1 MAYQSLYR
9 RYRPR
14 RFSEIRGQSHVVTA
28 LRNAV
33 RNNSVSHAYLFS
45 GPRGTGKTSTA
56 RILAK
61 ALNCENL
68 QDGEPC
74 CECGSCVDME
84 AGRSFDLF
92 ELDAASNN
100 GVDAIRDLVDR
111 AAVGSP
117 GRTKVYILD
126 EVHMLSTAASNA
138 LLKTLEEPPGHV
150 RFVLATTDPQ
160 KVLPTIKSRT
170 QHYEFQLL
178 GASELEEYVRWIIAD
193 ADLTVDD
200 EAIRWAVRQGKGS
213 ARDTLSALDQ
223 VVAAGGV
230 VERVEPVD
238 ALIVAVA
245 DADPGAAI
253 QAVADAL
260 NLGHDPRVL
269 GRALL
274 DSLRDLFLLSLDAP
288 VPHLVPDDVARLGEW
303 ANRLGT
309 PMLTRSM
316 DVIGS
321 SLVEMRNAADPRIP
335 LEVALIKLTRAD
347 ADSLDGLI
355 ARIEKLE
362 AALAAGGEAVRS
374 TGGGTS
380 AGAAGRSARGDRTA
394 DGGGAAGPRSDRTA
408 ATTPAEPRTPKA
420 PLSDPPVP
428 PSTGTGSRRTPS
440 DAASDRVSTDV
451 GHRRAAVDPDPAS
464 ATVSSSAP
472 AASASDVPPSA
483 DDASVVADARSAATT
498 PDTPTYAAAD
508 PAATRG
514 PDAAGAA
521 SAGPDSSASISVESL
536 NSVLMDKVVPSMK
549 GVAKAIYSQGRFIA
563 VDGDVGIYLVEN
575 APTKDRAEKARE
587 QVEQLL
593 SGHVGTAVTIRVVD
607 SPDQASQR
615 GGSGGAGRSG
625 AASNQPT
632 ARTGRQPND
641 NGGPGSHRPPGAPT
655 STAVNDEPPSDTPE
669 ETEEWSERPP
679 EDDGRVHHASSPA
692 PSSAP
697 SPPPAPSRPPS
708 LAPTQSPG
716 SARSAPSVPLTRSAT
731 SVPQPPPVPSATP
744 TTPEGS
750 QGSERSGDST
760 SSVPSDSSPAATDE
774 DMSSDDEM
782 YMDVSELEDA
792 TDVATTGLERL
803 LEAFPGAT
811 VIEQDTEVL

>member
-33 RNNSVSHAYLFS
+33 RNSSVSHAYLFS

-61 ALNCENL
+61 ALNCQNL

-74 CECGSCVDME
+74 CECESCVDME

-178 GASELEEYVRWIIAD
+178 SAAELEEYVRWIIAD
-193 ADLTVDD
+193 ADLSVDD
-200 EAIRWAVRQGKGS
+200 EAVRWAVRQGKGS

-238 ALIVAVA
+238 ALLVAIG
-245 DADPGAAI
+245 DSDPGAAV

-288 VPHLVPDDVARLGEW
+288 VPHLVPEDLARLSEW
-303 ANRLGT
+303 ATKLGT
-309 PMLTRSM
+309 PLLTRAM
-316 DVIGS
+316 DQVGT

-335 LEVALIKLTRAD
+335 LEVALIRLTRAD
-347 ADSLDGLI
+347 ADSVDGLL

-362 AALAAGGEAVRS
+362 TAIANGAVSGGAAAGGS
-374 TGGGTS
+374 G
-380 AGAAGRSARGDRTA
+380 AGAP
-394 DGGGAAGPRSDRTA
+394 AAGPSGSGRGETARGGGSRGASARQESRGERTA
-408 ATTPAEPRTPKA
+408 PPAPPTPPVPPGAA
-420 PLSDPPVP
+420 SQASSAPPVP
-428 PSTGTGSRRTPS
+428 PSAGAGSTAPPVPPSASPSSAPEVPSSPAPGSVASAAAAAPAAAGS
-440 DAASDRVSTDV
+440 DAPVEPAPPASEP
-451 GHRRAAVDPDPAS
+451 APPAS
-464 ATVSSSAP
+464 APAP
-472 AASASDVPPSA
+472 AAST
-483 DDASVVADARSAATT
+483 DDST
-498 PDTPTYAAAD
+498 AAA
-508 PAATRG
+508 
-514 PDAAGAA
+514 
-521 SAGPDSSASISVESL
+521 AGPGLSVDAL
-536 NSVLMDKVVPSMK
+536 NAALTEKVLPSMK
-549 GVAKAIYSQGRFIA
+549 GVAKAIFSQGRFIA
-563 VDGDVGIYLVEN
+563 AEGDVGVYLVEN
-575 APTKDRAEKARE
+575 APTRDRAEKARPK
-587 QVEQLL
+587 VEELL
-593 SGHVGTAVTIRVVD
+593 TGALGRATSIRVVD
-607 SPDQASQR
+607 SADSAGPA
-615 GGSGGAGRSG
+615 GSAGS
-625 AASNQPT
+625 P
-632 ARTGRQPND
+632 GRAPSPPEEREPSD
-641 NGGPGSHRPPGAPT
+641 DGGPGSNRPPGTPRH
-655 STAVNDEPPSDTPE
+655 TAVVD
-669 ETEEWSERPP
+669 
-679 EDDGRVHHASSPA
+679 H
-692 PSSAP
+692 P
-697 SPPPAPSRPPS
+697 SPPGPPRRTVNANDDDD
-708 LAPTQSPG
+708 L
-716 SARSAPSVPLTRSAT
+716 L
-731 SVPQPPPVPSATP
+731 
-744 TTPEGS
+744 
-750 QGSERSGDST
+750 
-760 SSVPSDSSPAATDE
+760 
-774 DMSSDDEM
+774 DDELV
-782 YMDVSELEDA
+782 MDLSELEDA

-803 LEAFPGAT
+803 LEAFPGAK
-811 VIEQDTEVL
+811 VIEKETEIG